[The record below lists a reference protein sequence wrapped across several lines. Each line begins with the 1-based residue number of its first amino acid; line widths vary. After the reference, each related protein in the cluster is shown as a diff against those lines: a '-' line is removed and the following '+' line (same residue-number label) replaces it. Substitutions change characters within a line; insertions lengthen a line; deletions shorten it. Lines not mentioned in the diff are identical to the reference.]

1 MKIPVIVYHESNT
14 TLDRLL
20 QRFLDQSS
28 RMTFEPSLHTSVAVY
43 THTSSAS
50 GPSNLKCVALTHG
63 MIFRGSKSRVDW
75 WKRTWPLQSFK
86 KVKVLGWAPWSHM
99 MAFTHDIGA
108 ATFITGGCYVF
119 GLVDSGQDSEKT
131 NLDQLLESILRV
143 QPDVFSA
150 VPWVVEG
157 FMRRSLRID
166 DKVRLSLVHSALK
179 RIKVFSC
186 GGASLDTDAALWA
199 RELGLNM
206 VNDIGMTEIGG
217 VSRSILNFRF
227 SLIVHL
233 CLAPLFH
240 AKLDLSSHGDPTC
253 IWSKPDII
261 LEDVQL
267 KLVDDDGKE
276 VSDRTLHCHSS

>member
-1 MKIPVIVYHESNT
+1 MKIPVIAYHESNT

-28 RMTFEPSLHTSVAVY
+28 GMTFEPTIHTSVALY

-63 MIFRGSKSRVDW
+63 MIFRGSKARVDW

-99 MAFTHDIGA
+99 MAFAHDIGA
-108 ATFITGGCYVF
+108 AAFITGGRYVF

-131 NLDQLLESILRV
+131 NLDQLLESISRV

-157 FMRRSLRID
+157 FMERYLQIG
-166 DKVRLSLVHSALK
+166 DKVLVHSALK

-186 GGASLDTDAALWA
+186 GGASLSTDAALWA

-217 VSRSILNFRF
+217 V
-227 SLIVHL
+227 
-233 CLAPLFH
+233 
-240 AKLDLSSHGDPTC
+240 
-253 IWSKPDII
+253 
-261 LEDVQL
+261 
-267 KLVDDDGKE
+267 
-276 VSDRTLHCHSS
+276 